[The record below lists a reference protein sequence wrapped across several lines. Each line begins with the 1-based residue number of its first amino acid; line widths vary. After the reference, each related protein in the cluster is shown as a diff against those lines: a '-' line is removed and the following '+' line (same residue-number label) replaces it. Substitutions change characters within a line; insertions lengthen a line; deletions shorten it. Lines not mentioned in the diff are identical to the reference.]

1 MQQVLAQRARDTGR
15 ALFNHGG
22 TVNIV
27 IHMTA
32 HTVMEICN

>member
-22 TVNIV
+22 TANIV
-27 IHMTA
+27 VHMTA
-32 HTVMEICN
+32 QTVVEIYN